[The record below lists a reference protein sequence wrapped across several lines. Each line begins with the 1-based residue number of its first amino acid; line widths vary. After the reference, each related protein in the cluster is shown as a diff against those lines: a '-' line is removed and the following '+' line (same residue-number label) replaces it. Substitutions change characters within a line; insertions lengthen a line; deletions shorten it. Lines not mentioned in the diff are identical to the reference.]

1 MATRNIVGIIMT
13 IDDLIRIN
21 GIEKMQ
27 QWYTNQIGNTPT
39 FGKYICH
46 DSKGNLTGVIN
57 CGKLHVESLK
67 KRLEEIKVSEVQKFI
82 CISRWDAKIV
92 EGKIGKKYIMVDG
105 DRFTK
110 FNMQTGGAVGRRSS
124 DNGFYSS
131 HLYPI
136 DNDYA
141 KLALRES
148 QTKAKKQ
155 AVVNFVNK
163 LTDLDVIDELY
174 EIVIKNSG
182 GGK

>member
-1 MATRNIVGIIMT
+1 MATRNIMGVVMT

-21 GIEKMQ
+21 GIERMR

-82 CISRWDAKIV
+82 CVSRYDAKIV
-92 EGKIGKKYIMVDG
+92 DGKIGKKFIMVDG
-105 DRFTK
+105 ERFTK
-110 FNMQTGGAVGRRSS
+110 YDSTMGDALGRKTSH
-124 DNGFYSS
+124 NGFYASY
-131 HLYPI
+131 LYPL
-136 DNDYA
+136 DCEYA
-141 KLALRES
+141 QRALEES
-148 QTKAKKQ
+148 QTRVKKQ
-155 AVVNFVNK
+155 EVVRFVGK
-163 LTDLDVIDELY
+163 LTDASIINELY
-174 EIVIKNSG
+174 EIVVKNSG